1 MRSLDVDCKISAY
14 CTINAS
20 EDVNKVRTSLS
31 NVLTDMVEKL
41 TEDSLTANSNNYES
55 LTKIYETIRS
65 RRSKSVY
72 RKHLM
77 RNMTEDSTWFYLNKQ
92 AAFADAIALCDEA
105 DESPL
110 GPITVVLRSKNIED
124 VIDWL
129 VSDIEDLQSSNIDF

>member
-1 MRSLDVDCKISAY
+1 MKSLHVDCKISAH

-20 EDVNKVRTSLS
+20 EDANKVRTAVS
-31 NVLTDMVEKL
+31 NILTDMDEKI
-41 TEDSLTANSNNYES
+41 TGDSLVANSNNYES
-55 LTKIYETIRS
+55 LTKIYETMRS
-65 RRSKSVY
+65 RRSKSAY

-92 AAFADAIALCDEA
+92 AAFANVIALCDEA

-110 GPITVVLRSKNIED
+110 GPIKVILHSKNIED

-129 VSDIEDLQSSNIDF
+129 VSDLE

>member
-1 MRSLDVDCKISAY
+1 MKSLDVDCKVSAY

-31 NVLTDMVEKL
+31 NVLIDMDEKL
-41 TEDSLTANSNNYES
+41 TGDSLVANSNNYES

-65 RRSKSVY
+65 RKTKSAY
-72 RKHLM
+72 RRHLM

-92 AAFADAIALCDEA
+92 AAFADVPVLCDEA

-110 GPITVVLRSKNIED
+110 GPIKVVLHSTNIED
-124 VIDWL
+124 VIEWL
-129 VSDIEDLQSSNIDF
+129 VSDAE

>member
-1 MRSLDVDCKISAY
+1 LRSLDVDCKISAY

-92 AAFADAIALCDEA
+92 AAFADVPVLCDEA
-105 DESPL
+105 NESPL
-110 GPITVVLRSKNIED
+110 GPIKVVLHSTNIED
-124 VIDWL
+124 VIEWL
-129 VSDIEDLQSSNIDF
+129 VSDAE

>member
-1 MRSLDVDCKISAY
+1 LKSLHVDCEISAH

-20 EDVNKVRTSLS
+20 EDVNKVRTAVS
-31 NVLTDMVEKL
+31 NILTDMDEKI
-41 TEDSLTANSNNYES
+41 TGDSLVANSNNYES

-65 RRSKSVY
+65 RRSKSAY
-72 RKHLM
+72 RKQLM

-92 AAFADAIALCDEA
+92 AAFASVITLCDEA
-105 DESPL
+105 DESSL

-129 VSDIEDLQSSNIDF
+129 VSDLE